1 MTPSGIPPIVALAK
15 HPYQVGIVVPDLE
28 AAMRAYGPPSGA
40 GDVWRL
46 WTYGERLL
54 SERRFRGSA
63 GTFSMLIALGGSD
76 PQLELIQP
84 LEGPSLYHEFLAEG
98 GSGLHHLAFRV
109 NDLAAATDAMERAGF
124 PLLQAGSGFGADGS
138 GGFAYYDTVAALG
151 YIAEAV
157 EPPRVRRE
165 PDRTFP

>member
-1 MTPSGIPPIVALAK
+1 MTPAGVPPLVSLAA

-28 AAMRAYGPPSGA
+28 AAMRAYGPPRGA

-46 WTYGERLL
+46 WRYGEELL
-54 SERRFRGSA
+54 SDRRFRGSA

-84 LEGPSLYHEFLAEG
+84 LEGPSIYHEHLERS

-109 NDLAAATDAMERAGF
+109 TDVAAATDEMERAGF
-124 PLLQAGSGFGADGS
+124 GVLQSGYGFGADGS

-165 PDRTFP
+165 PERVFP

>member
-1 MTPSGIPPIVALAK
+1 MAPSGIPPLVASAQ

-28 AAMRAYGPPSGA
+28 AAMRAYGPPRGA

-54 SERRFRGSA
+54 SERRFRGSP
-63 GTFSMLIALGGSD
+63 GTFEMLIALGGSD

-84 LEGPSLYHEFLAEG
+84 LEGPSIYHEHLAAG
-98 GSGLHHLAFRV
+98 GSGLHHLAFRTT
-109 NDLAAATDAMERAGF
+109 DLATTTDEMERAGF
-124 PLLQAGSGFGADGS
+124 GVLQSGVGFGADGS
-138 GGFAYYDTVAALG
+138 GGFAYYDTMATLG

-157 EPPRVRRE
+157 EAPRVRRE
-165 PDRTFP
+165 PERTC